1 MALST
6 PTGAGNVT
14 TAQNSSANSITVSKP
29 SNTADGD
36 LLVVA
41 FFHRNAGG
49 TITPPSGWTLVG
61 TLNTTNE
68 TFGLYYKA
76 IPSAAAETATTY
88 AFSTS
93 AGSSRVTAVCFR
105 ALGVNLSSIADAA
118 GSLAA
123 YTGTTSISLP
133 AVSAVSGY
141 TLLVAMSITNNSTT
155 GSPSL
160 MSAPSGMTKV
170 GEVSADNG
178 SATAT
183 VAVFTEVRS
192 VAGSTSTRSI
202 PVSPT
207 ASNSGGIMVTFT
219 GIPVSAPAPTVVP
232 DQVVSS
238 VGFNAVPSGTVLA
251 AVSDS
256 SDTTYAESATLTST
270 DVTFRVGFPELT
282 ASPGGVRAKIRMALD
297 VSTTTTTSA
306 KLYQGAT
313 LLKTWSGLVPDSL
326 GDFLLTAT
334 ASDVAGVTD
343 WSALELEITSK
354 I

>member
-1 MALST
+1 MVLST

-14 TAQNSSANSITVSKP
+14 TAQNASANSITVSKP

-36 LLVVA
+36 LLIVA
-41 FFHRNAGG
+41 FFHRNSGG
-49 TITPPSGWTLVG
+49 TITPPSGWTLAG

-76 IPSAAAETATTY
+76 IPSAAAESATTY

-105 ALGVNLSSIADAA
+105 ALGINLSSIVDAS
-118 GSLAA
+118 GSLAP
-123 YTGTTSISLP
+123 YTGTTSIVLP
-133 AVSAVSGY
+133 AVSAVGGY
-141 TLLVAMSITNNSTT
+141 TLLVAMGITNGTVT
-155 GSPSL
+155 GSPPL
-160 MSAPSGMTKV
+160 MSAPAGMTEI

-178 SATAT
+178 TSTAALT
-183 VAVFTEVRS
+183 VFTEVRS
-192 VAGSTSTRSI
+192 VSGSTSSKTVTI
-202 PVSPT
+202 SPT
-207 ASNSGGIMVTFT
+207 AANSGGLMVTFT
-219 GIPVSAPAPTVVP
+219 GLPVSAPAPSVVP
-232 DQVVSS
+232 DQVVSAT
-238 VGFNAVPSGTVLA
+238 GFNAVPSGTVLA

-256 SDTTYAESATLTST
+256 SDTTYAESATLTTT

-282 ASPGGVRAKIRMALD
+282 ASPGGVRAKVRMALD
-297 VSTTTTTSA
+297 VTTTTTTVA

-313 LLKTWSGLVPDSL
+313 LLKTWSGLVPDSI

-334 ASDVAGVTD
+334 ASDVSGVTD
-343 WSALELEITSK
+343 WAALELEITSK